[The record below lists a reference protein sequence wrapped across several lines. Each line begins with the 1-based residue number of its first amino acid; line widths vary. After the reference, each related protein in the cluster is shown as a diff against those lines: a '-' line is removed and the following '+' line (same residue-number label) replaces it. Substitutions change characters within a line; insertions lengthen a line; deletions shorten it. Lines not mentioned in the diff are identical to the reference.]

1 MKSARNKTLT
11 IESLLDKK
19 EELLSQVLMDEE
31 NFDIEKITNKI
42 IKGDTL
48 ELIKKLPDAFVDLLI
63 TDPPYNLTKQYNDK
77 SFNRRN
83 DDDYE
88 EWFES
93 WVKEIPRIMKPNGS
107 LYICGDF
114 RSTPIYYNVL
124 KKYFYIQNRIT
135 WERDKGRGAKTNWKN
150 NIEDIYFCTM
160 SNTEYT
166 FNLEEVKVK
175 KKVIAPYRDEKG
187 NAKDWFVENGEK
199 YRYTCPSNIWTDIT
213 VPYWSMPENTEHPTQ
228 KPEKLIE
235 RLITASSNE
244 NDFIFDLFLGSG
256 TTAVVAKKMNRR
268 YSGIELDEGYCMI
281 AQERLK

>member
-11 IESLLDKK
+11 IESLIGKK

-88 EWFES
+88 EWIES

-107 LYICGDF
+107 LYICGD
-114 RSTPIYYNVL
+114 L
-124 KKYFYIQNRIT
+124 
-135 WERDKGRGAKTNWKN
+135 
-150 NIEDIYFCTM
+150 
-160 SNTEYT
+160 
-166 FNLEEVKVK
+166 
-175 KKVIAPYRDEKG
+175 EKG
-187 NAKDWFVENGEK
+187 IHTHYIHVVIWGKDAWKHYIDMRDYLNTHEEKAKEYSELK
-199 YRYTCPSNIWTDIT
+199 I
-213 VPYWSMPENTEHPTQ
+213 
-228 KPEKLIE
+228 
-235 RLITASSNE
+235 RLAR
-244 NDFIFDLFLGSG
+244 
-256 TTAVVAKKMNRR
+256 K
-268 YSGIELDEGYCMI
+268 YSGDRE
-281 AQERLK
+281 A